1 MPKPVIAAAAAA
13 VGLGLIPGAALAQP
27 DPSHASVLHM
37 ARGSD
42 TITVKG
48 VLRRNGPDCCAY
60 AIGATAGQRL
70 YWTING
76 PAVRMTIQYPDGSAD
91 GPGIPNPVP
100 LKTSGVYILGVSPD
114 LMADGAF
121 GRFTLKIRIPP
132 PGR

>member
-1 MPKPVIAAAAAA
+1 MLKTVIAAAAAA
-13 VGLGLIPGAALAQP
+13 GLGLAASVAVAQP
-27 DPSHASVLHM
+27 DPSKAIVLHM
-37 ARGSD
+37 KRGSD

-48 VLRRNGPDCCAY
+48 VLRQNGPDCCAY
-60 AIGATAGQRL
+60 AIGAAAGQRL

-91 GPGIPNPVP
+91 GPGIPSPVP